1 MHYWRGVITHLSI
14 VLAQPTYLAVRH
26 FLGHV
31 SFQSSHPLY
40 VATHVA
46 VWVYIA
52 TRITIPF
59 FKSPLRRLPSPPG
72 EKFLLCHLNFNGGQ
86 PPTTIMEDMVNSMP
100 NDGILVVWLPLY
112 LSCEIIVT
120 RPDTLM
126 DMLNSHN
133 YDWEKPPFI
142 RKALAGIVGEGL
154 VNVEG
159 AKHKAMR
166 RVVAPAFSGRHIR
179 ELAPLFYSKG
189 LALAA
194 VMAHQVRDSSDGV
207 LDVTGPVSRAALD
220 IIGAAGVGMD
230 FDTLENENSRLA
242 KLYQTVT
249 NAPAFFLL
257 VSMLFP
263 RWLLRRLKGTGFART
278 IEAQLQLHDEI
289 RKLMQEKKALL
300 REEKSDAHDVND
312 IIASIMRAG
321 DFSDD
326 YLVSQMLT
334 FLAAGHDT
342 VASALTWALMLLA
355 QHPRVQD
362 RLHAECN
369 AKLAHLPTSE
379 VGASTFEP
387 ENMPFLTAVCNET
400 LRLYPPAPSTA
411 RHAVVDTTVGDVR
424 VPKGTVAT
432 VSPWAINRSRALWG
446 ADAAEFNPDRWLE
459 GPHAAAGG
467 AESPY
472 AFLAFLHGPRSC
484 IGQSFAR
491 LEVKC
496 LLAALVTRFRF
507 EIADPG
513 RKIKVVGFVTIK
525 PQGGLRLKVHDR
537 KERVDGANAES
548 HG

>member
-14 VLAQPTYLAVRH
+14 VLAQPTYLATRH
-26 FLGHV
+26 CLGHV
-31 SFQSSHPLY
+31 SLPPSHRLY
-40 VATHVA
+40 FGAHVA
-46 VWVYIA
+46 VWVYIVA
-52 TRITIPF
+52 RITIPF
-59 FKSPLRRLPSPPG
+59 FRSPLRRLPSPPG

-86 PPTTIMEDMVNSMP
+86 PPTTIVEDMVNSTP
-100 NDGILVVWLPLY
+100 NDGLLVVWLPLY
-112 LSCEIIVT
+112 LSCEIIPT

-142 RKALAGIVGEGL
+142 RKVLAGILGEGL
-154 VNVEG
+154 ANVEG

-179 ELAPLFYSKG
+179 ELTPLFYSKG
-189 LALAA
+189 LTLAD
-194 VMAHQVRDSSDGV
+194 VMARLVRDSGDGV
-207 LDVTGPVSRAALD
+207 LDVTGPVSRAGLD

-230 FDTLENENSRLA
+230 FNTIENETSLLA
-242 KLYQTVT
+242 KLYQSVT

-257 VSMLFP
+257 VSMLLP
-263 RWLLRRLKGTGFART
+263 RWLLQRLKGTGFART
-278 IEAQLQLHDEI
+278 IEAQSQLHDEI
-289 RKLMQEKKALL
+289 RSLMQEKKVLL
-300 REEKSDAHDVND
+300 REEKSAHDIKD

-342 VASALTWALMLLA
+342 VASALSWALMLLS
-355 QHPRVQD
+355 QHPQVQD
-362 RLHAECN
+362 RLRAECN
-369 AKLAHLPTSE
+369 ANLAHIATAE
-379 VGASTFEP
+379 VGASAFEP

-411 RHAVVDTTVGDVR
+411 RHAVVDTSVGGVP
-424 VPKGTVAT
+424 VPKGTTAT
-432 VSPWAINRSRALWG
+432 ISPWAINRSRALWG
-446 ADAAEFNPDRWLE
+446 ADAAEFKPDRWLE
-459 GPHAAAGG
+459 EHNAAAGG

-472 AFLAFLHGPRSC
+472 AFLTFLHGPRSC

-507 EIADPG
+507 EMADPG
-513 RKIKVVGFVTIK
+513 QKIKVAGFVTIK
-525 PQGGLRLKVHDR
+525 PQGGLRLKVRDL
-537 KERVDGANAES
+537 EEAFDGTPAES